1 MDLAAI
7 FHESRTPMCCMTD
20 PETLQ
25 ITLRTGREVER
36 AELICAD
43 PYEAGIA
50 GGEEAWQGRR
60 IAMEPWLELEHH
72 QLWRIVL
79 KPPFRRLRYVF
90 ALTQAQEQW
99 YCYEDGLR
107 PNLQLD
113 GRVQCFQMP
122 WMNPA
127 DCIAPPDW
135 VRHTVWYQVY
145 PDRFCRGGSGRPGA
159 LPWRHGPVTN
169 AERFGGDLAGIAQ
182 KLPYLAGLGVNGLY
196 LNPIFAAR
204 SFHKYDTTDYTRVDP
219 DFGTEADLQELVRQA
234 HANGI
239 RVMLDAVF
247 NHCGPGFAPWRDVV
261 EKGPGSAWRDWFF
274 VNRWPVE
281 EGRTDDGRYF
291 SFSFHGGMPK
301 LNTNHPA
308 VQDYLIGL
316 CEDWVRRY
324 DIDGLRFDVGNEISH
339 AFLRRL
345 RVRLKALKPDLYLLG
360 EIWHDAPAWL
370 EGDEY
375 DAVMHYPLQ
384 SAVRRFFEDESLP
397 ARAFGWQAGRCLAA
411 YAPQVSAAQF
421 TLLDSHDTIRLR
433 SRVRSEDEFWQQL
446 AALFTLP
453 GSPCVY
459 YGTELALE
467 GGRDPDC
474 RRCMPWDELDTDA
487 GRARLDAMRSL
498 IALRRTEPDL
508 QGSAVTFCP
517 RFRAAGPLPPRQRG
531 GLPERRHGPGRPYAR
546 RHGAVCPRLGRP
558 DPGPRRHAGAAGL
571 NNQAQPAVYW

>member
-25 ITLRTGREVER
+25 ITLRTGREVEH

-517 RFRAAGPLPPRQRG
+517 GSGRLVRYRRGSVEVCLNAGTAPAALM
-531 GLPERRHGPGRPYAR
+531 PG
-546 RHGAVCPRLGRP
+546 
-558 DPGPRRHAGAAGL
+558 GAALFARGWDGRTL
-571 NNQAQPAVYW
+571 APGGTLVRRD

>member
-474 RRCMPWDELDTDA
+474 RRCMPWDELDTGA

-508 QGSAVTFCP
+508 QGSEVTFCP
-517 RFRAAGPLPPRQRG
+517 GSGRLVRYRRGSVEVCLNAGTAPAALMPGGTALFARG
-531 GLPERRHGPGRPYAR
+531 WDGRTLAPGGTLVRRG
-546 RHGAVCPRLGRP
+546 
-558 DPGPRRHAGAAGL
+558 
-571 NNQAQPAVYW
+571 

>member
-1 MDLAAI
+1 M
-7 FHESRTPMCCMTD
+7 
-20 PETLQ
+20 
-25 ITLRTGREVER
+25 
-36 AELICAD
+36 
-43 PYEAGIA
+43 
-50 GGEEAWQGRR
+50 
-60 IAMEPWLELEHH
+60 
-72 QLWRIVL
+72 L

-107 PNLQLD
+107 PALQLD

-169 AERFGGDLAGIAQ
+169 AERFGGDLAGIVQ

-508 QGSAVTFCP
+508 QGSGVTFCP
-517 RFRAAGPLPPRQRG
+517 GSGRLVRYRRGSVEVCLNAGTAPAALMPGGTALFARG
-531 GLPERRHGPGRPYAR
+531 WDGRTLAPGGTLVRR
-546 RHGAVCPRLGRP
+546 
-558 DPGPRRHAGAAGL
+558 D
-571 NNQAQPAVYW
+571 

>member
-7 FHESRTPMCCMTD
+7 FHEARTPMCCMTD

-107 PNLQLD
+107 PVLQLD

-247 NHCGPGFAPWRDVV
+247 NHCGPDFAPWRDVV

-421 TLLDSHDTIRLR
+421 TLLDSHDPIRLR

-453 GSPCVY
+453 GSPCIY

-474 RRCMPWDELDTDA
+474 RRCMPWDELDTGA

-517 RFRAAGPLPPRQRG
+517 GSGRLVRYRRG
-531 GLPERRHGPGRPYAR
+531 GVEVCLNAGTAPAALMPG
-546 RHGAVCPRLGRP
+546 
-558 DPGPRRHAGAAGL
+558 GAALFARGWDGRTL
-571 NNQAQPAVYW
+571 APGGTLVRRG

>member
-107 PNLQLD
+107 PALQLD

-474 RRCMPWDELDTDA
+474 RRCMPWDELDTGA

-517 RFRAAGPLPPRQRG
+517 GSGRLVRYRRGSVEVCLNAGTAPAALM
-531 GLPERRHGPGRPYAR
+531 PG
-546 RHGAVCPRLGRP
+546 
-558 DPGPRRHAGAAGL
+558 GAALFARGWDGRTL
-571 NNQAQPAVYW
+571 APGGTLVRRD

>member
-7 FHESRTPMCCMTD
+7 FHEARTPMCCMTD

-397 ARAFGWQAGRCLAA
+397 AQAFGWQAGRCLAA

-474 RRCMPWDELDTDA
+474 RRCMPWDEPDTGA
-487 GRARLDAMRSL
+487 GQARLDAMRSL

-508 QGSAVTFCP
+508 QGSEVTFCP
-517 RFRAAGPLPPRQRG
+517 GSGRLVRYRRGSVEVCLNAGTAPAALMPGGTALFARG
-531 GLPERRHGPGRPYAR
+531 WDGRTLAPGGTLVRRG
-546 RHGAVCPRLGRP
+546 
-558 DPGPRRHAGAAGL
+558 
-571 NNQAQPAVYW
+571 

>member
-7 FHESRTPMCCMTD
+7 FHEARTPMCCMTD

-397 ARAFGWQAGRCLAA
+397 ARAFGRQAGRCLAA

-467 GGRDPDC
+467 GGHDPDC

-487 GRARLDAMRSL
+487 GQARLDAMRSL

-508 QGSAVTFCP
+508 QGSEVTFCP
-517 RFRAAGPLPPRQRG
+517 GSGRLVRYRRGSVEVCLNAGTAPAALMPGGTALFARG
-531 GLPERRHGPGRPYAR
+531 WDGRTLAPGGTLVRRG
-546 RHGAVCPRLGRP
+546 
-558 DPGPRRHAGAAGL
+558 
-571 NNQAQPAVYW
+571 

>member
-107 PNLQLD
+107 PALQLD

-324 DIDGLRFDVGNEISH
+324 DIDGLRFDVGNEVSH

-517 RFRAAGPLPPRQRG
+517 GSGRLVRYRRGSVEVCLNAGTAPAALMPGGTALFARG
-531 GLPERRHGPGRPYAR
+531 WDGRTLAPGGTLVRRG
-546 RHGAVCPRLGRP
+546 
-558 DPGPRRHAGAAGL
+558 
-571 NNQAQPAVYW
+571 

>member
-474 RRCMPWDELDTDA
+474 RRCMPWDEPDTGA

-508 QGSAVTFCP
+508 QGSEVTFCP
-517 RFRAAGPLPPRQRG
+517 GSGRLVRYRRGSVEVCLNAGTAPAALMPGGVALFARG
-531 GLPERRHGPGRPYAR
+531 WDGRTLAPGGTLVRRG
-546 RHGAVCPRLGRP
+546 
-558 DPGPRRHAGAAGL
+558 
-571 NNQAQPAVYW
+571 

>member
-107 PNLQLD
+107 PALQLD

-487 GRARLDAMRSL
+487 SRARLDAMRSL

-517 RFRAAGPLPPRQRG
+517 GSGRLVRYRRG
-531 GLPERRHGPGRPYAR
+531 GVEVCLNAGTAPAALMPG
-546 RHGAVCPRLGRP
+546 
-558 DPGPRRHAGAAGL
+558 GAALFARGWDGRTL
-571 NNQAQPAVYW
+571 APGGTLVRRD

>member
-7 FHESRTPMCCMTD
+7 FHEARTPMCCMTD

-60 IAMEPWLELEHH
+60 TAMEPWLELEHH

-446 AALFTLP
+446 TALFTLP

-474 RRCMPWDELDTDA
+474 RRCMPWDEPDTGA

-517 RFRAAGPLPPRQRG
+517 GSGRLVRYRRGSVEVCLNAGTAPAALMPGGVALFARG
-531 GLPERRHGPGRPYAR
+531 WDGRTLAPGGTLVRRG
-546 RHGAVCPRLGRP
+546 
-558 DPGPRRHAGAAGL
+558 
-571 NNQAQPAVYW
+571 

>member
-7 FHESRTPMCCMTD
+7 FHEARTPMCCMTD

-397 ARAFGWQAGRCLAA
+397 ARAFGRQAGRCLAA

-474 RRCMPWDELDTDA
+474 RRCMPWDELDTAA
-487 GRARLDAMRSL
+487 GRARLAAMRSL

-508 QGSAVTFCP
+508 QGSEVTFCP
-517 RFRAAGPLPPRQRG
+517 GSGRLVRYRRGSVEVCLNAGTAPAALM
-531 GLPERRHGPGRPYAR
+531 PG
-546 RHGAVCPRLGRP
+546 
-558 DPGPRRHAGAAGL
+558 GAALFARGWDGRTL
-571 NNQAQPAVYW
+571 APGGTLVRRG

>member
-370 EGDEY
+370 DGDEY

-474 RRCMPWDELDTDA
+474 RRCMPWDELDTGA

-508 QGSAVTFCP
+508 QGSEVTFCP
-517 RFRAAGPLPPRQRG
+517 GSGRLVRYRRGSVEVCLNAGTAPAALMPGGTALFARG
-531 GLPERRHGPGRPYAR
+531 WDGRTLAPGGTLVRRG
-546 RHGAVCPRLGRP
+546 
-558 DPGPRRHAGAAGL
+558 
-571 NNQAQPAVYW
+571 

>member
-467 GGRDPDC
+467 GGLDPDC
-474 RRCMPWDELDTDA
+474 RRCMPWDELDTGA

-508 QGSAVTFCP
+508 QGSEVTFCP
-517 RFRAAGPLPPRQRG
+517 GSGRLVRYRRG
-531 GLPERRHGPGRPYAR
+531 GVEVCLNAGTAPAALMPG
-546 RHGAVCPRLGRP
+546 
-558 DPGPRRHAGAAGL
+558 GAALFARGWDGRTL
-571 NNQAQPAVYW
+571 APGGTLVRRG

>member
-107 PNLQLD
+107 PALQLD

-301 LNTNHPA
+301 LNTSHPA

-487 GRARLDAMRSL
+487 SRARLDAMRSL

-508 QGSAVTFCP
+508 QGSEVIFCP
-517 RFRAAGPLPPRQRG
+517 DSGRLVRYRRGSVEVCLNAGTAPAALMPGGTALFARG
-531 GLPERRHGPGRPYAR
+531 WDGRTLAPGGTLVRR
-546 RHGAVCPRLGRP
+546 
-558 DPGPRRHAGAAGL
+558 D
-571 NNQAQPAVYW
+571 

>member
-107 PNLQLD
+107 PALQLD

-261 EKGPGSAWRDWFF
+261 EKGPDSAWRDWFF

-474 RRCMPWDELDTDA
+474 RRCMPWDELDTGA

-517 RFRAAGPLPPRQRG
+517 GSGRLVRYRRGSVEVCLNAGTAPAALM
-531 GLPERRHGPGRPYAR
+531 PG
-546 RHGAVCPRLGRP
+546 
-558 DPGPRRHAGAAGL
+558 GAALFARGWDGRTL
-571 NNQAQPAVYW
+571 APGGTLVRRD

>member
-446 AALFTLP
+446 TALFTLP

-517 RFRAAGPLPPRQRG
+517 GSGRLVRYRRGSVEVCLNAGTAPAALMPGGTALFARG
-531 GLPERRHGPGRPYAR
+531 WDGRTLAPGGTLVRR
-546 RHGAVCPRLGRP
+546 
-558 DPGPRRHAGAAGL
+558 D
-571 NNQAQPAVYW
+571 

>member
-7 FHESRTPMCCMTD
+7 FHEARTPMCCMTD

-107 PNLQLD
+107 PALQLD

-517 RFRAAGPLPPRQRG
+517 GSGRLVRYRRGSVEVCLNAGTAPAALMPGGTALFARG
-531 GLPERRHGPGRPYAR
+531 WDGRTLAPGGTLVRR
-546 RHGAVCPRLGRP
+546 
-558 DPGPRRHAGAAGL
+558 D
-571 NNQAQPAVYW
+571 

>member
-7 FHESRTPMCCMTD
+7 FHEARTPMCCMTD

-169 AERFGGDLAGIAQ
+169 AERFGGDLAGITQ

-370 EGDEY
+370 DGDEY

-517 RFRAAGPLPPRQRG
+517 GSGRLVRYRRGSVEVCLNAGTAPAALMPGGTALFARG
-531 GLPERRHGPGRPYAR
+531 WDGRTLAPGGTLVRRG
-546 RHGAVCPRLGRP
+546 
-558 DPGPRRHAGAAGL
+558 
-571 NNQAQPAVYW
+571 

>member
-107 PNLQLD
+107 PALQLD

-169 AERFGGDLAGIAQ
+169 AERFGGDLTGIAQ

-274 VNRWPVE
+274 INRWPVE

-446 AALFTLP
+446 TALFTLP

-474 RRCMPWDELDTDA
+474 RRCMPWDELDTGA

-508 QGSAVTFCP
+508 QGSEVTFCP
-517 RFRAAGPLPPRQRG
+517 GSGRLVRYRRGSVEVCLNAGTAPAALMPGGTALFARG
-531 GLPERRHGPGRPYAR
+531 WDGRTLAPGGTLVRRG
-546 RHGAVCPRLGRP
+546 
-558 DPGPRRHAGAAGL
+558 
-571 NNQAQPAVYW
+571 

>member
-107 PNLQLD
+107 PALQLD

-261 EKGPGSAWRDWFF
+261 EKGPDSAWRDWFF

-487 GRARLDAMRSL
+487 SRARLDAMRSL

-508 QGSAVTFCP
+508 QGSEVIFCP
-517 RFRAAGPLPPRQRG
+517 GSGRLVRYRRGSVEVCLNAGTAPAALMPGGTALFARG
-531 GLPERRHGPGRPYAR
+531 WDGRTLAPGGTLVRRG
-546 RHGAVCPRLGRP
+546 
-558 DPGPRRHAGAAGL
+558 
-571 NNQAQPAVYW
+571 

>member
-7 FHESRTPMCCMTD
+7 FHEARTPMCCMTD

-99 YCYEDGLR
+99 YCYEGGLR
-107 PNLQLD
+107 PVLQLD

-261 EKGPGSAWRDWFF
+261 EKGPDSAWRDWFF

-384 SAVRRFFEDESLP
+384 SAIRRFFEDKSQP
-397 ARAFGWQAGRCLAA
+397 AADFGWDVGRCMAV
-411 YAPQVSAAQF
+411 YAPQVNAAQF

-433 SRVRSEDEFWQQL
+433 NRVSGEREYWQQL

-453 GSPCVY
+453 GSPCIY
-459 YGTELALE
+459 YGTELLLE
-467 GGRDPDC
+467 GGPDPDC
-474 RRCMPWDELDTDA
+474 RRCMPW
-487 GRARLDAMRSL
+487 ARLEAEGPSPILRQL
-498 IALRRTEPDL
+498 IGLRRRQPAL
-508 QGSAVTFCP
+508 QGCEI
-517 RFRAAGPLPPRQRG
+517 RFLPGEGRLVRYRRGAPGQDQLEVCLNAGSQPEPVAPG
-531 GLPERRHGPGRPYAR
+531 GADLFATEWDGETLAPGGILIRR
-546 RHGAVCPRLGRP
+546 V
-558 DPGPRRHAGAAGL
+558 
-571 NNQAQPAVYW
+571 

>member
-474 RRCMPWDELDTDA
+474 RRCMPWDELDTGA
-487 GRARLDAMRSL
+487 GQARLDAMRSL

-508 QGSAVTFCP
+508 QGSEVTFCP
-517 RFRAAGPLPPRQRG
+517 GSGRLVRYRRGSVEVCLNAGTAPAALMPGGTALFARG
-531 GLPERRHGPGRPYAR
+531 WDGRTLAPGGTLVRR
-546 RHGAVCPRLGRP
+546 
-558 DPGPRRHAGAAGL
+558 D
-571 NNQAQPAVYW
+571 

>member
-324 DIDGLRFDVGNEISH
+324 GIDGLRFDVGNEISH

-517 RFRAAGPLPPRQRG
+517 GSGRLVRYRRGSVEVCLNAGTAPAALM
-531 GLPERRHGPGRPYAR
+531 PG
-546 RHGAVCPRLGRP
+546 
-558 DPGPRRHAGAAGL
+558 GAALFARGWDGRTL
-571 NNQAQPAVYW
+571 APGGTLVRRD

>member
-90 ALTQAQEQW
+90 ALTLAQEQR

-107 PNLQLD
+107 PALQLD

-508 QGSAVTFCP
+508 QGSEVIFCP
-517 RFRAAGPLPPRQRG
+517 GSGRLVRYRRGSVEVCLNAGTAPAALMPGGTALFARG
-531 GLPERRHGPGRPYAR
+531 WDGRTLAPGGTLVRRG
-546 RHGAVCPRLGRP
+546 
-558 DPGPRRHAGAAGL
+558 
-571 NNQAQPAVYW
+571 

>member
-107 PNLQLD
+107 PALQLD

-159 LPWRHGPVTN
+159 LPGPPGPGPT
-169 AERFGGDLAGIAQ
+169 AARFGGALAGIAQ

-324 DIDGLRFDVGNEISH
+324 GIDGLRFDVGNEISH

-517 RFRAAGPLPPRQRG
+517 GSGRLVRYRRGSVEVCLNAGTAPAALM
-531 GLPERRHGPGRPYAR
+531 PG
-546 RHGAVCPRLGRP
+546 
-558 DPGPRRHAGAAGL
+558 GAALFARGWDGRTL
-571 NNQAQPAVYW
+571 APGGMLVRRD

>member
-107 PNLQLD
+107 PVLQLD

-204 SFHKYDTTDYTRVDP
+204 NFHKYDTTDYTRVDP

-474 RRCMPWDELDTDA
+474 RRCMPWDELDTGA

-517 RFRAAGPLPPRQRG
+517 GSGRLVRYRRGSVEVCLNAGTAPAALMPGGTALFARG
-531 GLPERRHGPGRPYAR
+531 WDGRTLAPGGTLVRRG
-546 RHGAVCPRLGRP
+546 
-558 DPGPRRHAGAAGL
+558 
-571 NNQAQPAVYW
+571 

>member
-1 MDLAAI
+1 MNLAAI

-135 VRHTVWYQVY
+135 VRHTVWYLVY

-474 RRCMPWDELDTDA
+474 RRCMPWDEPDTGA
-487 GRARLDAMRSL
+487 GQARLDAMRSL

-508 QGSAVTFCP
+508 QGSEVTFCP
-517 RFRAAGPLPPRQRG
+517 GSGRLVRYRRGSVEVCLNAGTAPAALMPGGTALFARG
-531 GLPERRHGPGRPYAR
+531 WDGRTLAPGGTLVRRG
-546 RHGAVCPRLGRP
+546 
-558 DPGPRRHAGAAGL
+558 
-571 NNQAQPAVYW
+571 

>member
-107 PNLQLD
+107 PALQLD

-508 QGSAVTFCP
+508 QGSEVIFCP
-517 RFRAAGPLPPRQRG
+517 GSGRLVRYRRG
-531 GLPERRHGPGRPYAR
+531 GVEVCLNAGTAPAALMPG
-546 RHGAVCPRLGRP
+546 
-558 DPGPRRHAGAAGL
+558 GAALFARGWDGRTL
-571 NNQAQPAVYW
+571 APGGTLVRRD

>member
-474 RRCMPWDELDTDA
+474 RRCMPWDELDTGA

-517 RFRAAGPLPPRQRG
+517 GSGRLVRYRRGSVEVCLNAGTAPAALMPGGTALFARG
-531 GLPERRHGPGRPYAR
+531 WDGRTLAPGGTLVRRG
-546 RHGAVCPRLGRP
+546 
-558 DPGPRRHAGAAGL
+558 
-571 NNQAQPAVYW
+571 

>member
-7 FHESRTPMCCMTD
+7 FHESRIPMCCMTD

-107 PNLQLD
+107 PALQLD

-169 AERFGGDLAGIAQ
+169 AERFGGDLAGIVQ

-517 RFRAAGPLPPRQRG
+517 GSGRLVRYRRGSVEVCLNAGTAPAALMPGGTALFARG
-531 GLPERRHGPGRPYAR
+531 WDGRTLAPGGTLVRRG
-546 RHGAVCPRLGRP
+546 
-558 DPGPRRHAGAAGL
+558 
-571 NNQAQPAVYW
+571 

>member
-107 PNLQLD
+107 PALQLD

-508 QGSAVTFCP
+508 QGSEVTFCP
-517 RFRAAGPLPPRQRG
+517 GSGRLVRYRRGSVEVCLNAGTAPAALMPGGTALFARG
-531 GLPERRHGPGRPYAR
+531 WDGRTLAPGGTLVRRG
-546 RHGAVCPRLGRP
+546 
-558 DPGPRRHAGAAGL
+558 
-571 NNQAQPAVYW
+571 

>member
-7 FHESRTPMCCMTD
+7 FHEARTPMCCMTD

-107 PNLQLD
+107 PVLQLD

-274 VNRWPVE
+274 INRWPVE

-508 QGSAVTFCP
+508 QGSEVTFCP
-517 RFRAAGPLPPRQRG
+517 GSGRLVRYRRG
-531 GLPERRHGPGRPYAR
+531 GVEVCLNAGTAPAALMPG
-546 RHGAVCPRLGRP
+546 
-558 DPGPRRHAGAAGL
+558 GAALFARGWDGRTL
-571 NNQAQPAVYW
+571 APGGTLVRRG

>member
-7 FHESRTPMCCMTD
+7 FHEARTPMCCMTD

-219 DFGTEADLQELVRQA
+219 DFGTEADLQELVRQS

-467 GGRDPDC
+467 GGLDPDC
-474 RRCMPWDELDTDA
+474 RRCMPWDELDTGA

-508 QGSAVTFCP
+508 QGSEVTFCP
-517 RFRAAGPLPPRQRG
+517 GSGRLVRYRRGSVEVCLNAGTAPAALMPGGTALFARG
-531 GLPERRHGPGRPYAR
+531 WDGRTLAPGGTLVRRG
-546 RHGAVCPRLGRP
+546 
-558 DPGPRRHAGAAGL
+558 
-571 NNQAQPAVYW
+571 

>member
-107 PNLQLD
+107 PVLQLD

-274 VNRWPVE
+274 INRWPVE

-474 RRCMPWDELDTDA
+474 RRCMPWDELDTGA

-508 QGSAVTFCP
+508 QGSEVTFCP
-517 RFRAAGPLPPRQRG
+517 GSGRLVRYRRG
-531 GLPERRHGPGRPYAR
+531 GVEVCLNAGTAPAALMPG
-546 RHGAVCPRLGRP
+546 
-558 DPGPRRHAGAAGL
+558 GAALFARGWDGRTL
-571 NNQAQPAVYW
+571 APGGTLVRRG

>member
-107 PNLQLD
+107 PALQLD

-487 GRARLDAMRSL
+487 SRARLDAMRSL

-508 QGSAVTFCP
+508 QGSEVIFCP
-517 RFRAAGPLPPRQRG
+517 GSGRLVRYRRG
-531 GLPERRHGPGRPYAR
+531 GVEVCLNAGTAPAALMPG
-546 RHGAVCPRLGRP
+546 
-558 DPGPRRHAGAAGL
+558 GAALFARGWDGRTL
-571 NNQAQPAVYW
+571 APGGTLVRRD

>member
-60 IAMEPWLELEHH
+60 TAMEPWLELEHH

-517 RFRAAGPLPPRQRG
+517 GSGRLVRYRRGSVEVCLNAGTAPAALMPGGTALFARG
-531 GLPERRHGPGRPYAR
+531 WDGRTLAPGGTLVRRG
-546 RHGAVCPRLGRP
+546 
-558 DPGPRRHAGAAGL
+558 
-571 NNQAQPAVYW
+571 

>member
-1 MDLAAI
+1 MNLAAI

-261 EKGPGSAWRDWFF
+261 EKGSGSAWRDWFF

-370 EGDEY
+370 EGNEY

-474 RRCMPWDELDTDA
+474 RRCMPWDELDTGA
-487 GRARLDAMRSL
+487 GQARLDAMRSL

-508 QGSAVTFCP
+508 QGSEVTFCP
-517 RFRAAGPLPPRQRG
+517 GSGRLVRYRRGSVEVCLNAGTAPAALMPGGTALFARG
-531 GLPERRHGPGRPYAR
+531 WDGRTLAPGGTLVRRG
-546 RHGAVCPRLGRP
+546 
-558 DPGPRRHAGAAGL
+558 
-571 NNQAQPAVYW
+571 